1 MSFARPRA
9 LVPGYI
15 TAGVSSGTAVAFA
28 LLLDGGPDLGGA
40 YAEFWIITAFIALGE
55 LLSINLSGLEGQTEV
70 TTSTIFTLALLI
82 GFGAPAAIIAQA
94 VASFAA
100 DLRLSK
106 PIYKAL
112 FNVAQYTLS
121 IAAAGAVLAV
131 PTNAS
136 LAHGMPNFAAGDLI
150 WIALAAAVYF
160 VVNRVVTGAVVA
172 FSTGTTVKAEVTE
185 DLGYQLSV
193 NGALLALAPIVV
205 VAAERSL
212 VLLPLLSLP
221 MAIVY
226 KSARVYAEK
235 EYKAHQALHDV
246 LTGLPNRALFYE
258 RLAVALEE
266 AAARDET
273 VAVLLIDLDRF
284 KEINDSLGHHVGD
297 AVLQEVGPRLA
308 DALRE
313 GDLVARLGGD
323 EFAVLLPA
331 LPDGGRAAATAGR
344 LARALEQPLALNQV
358 DDDLLLDIE
367 ASIGIAMFPR
377 DGRDVA
383 TLMQRADV
391 AMYMAKDL
399 HSGVELYNEDQD
411 RHSADQLRLLGDMRR
426 ALTAGDLVLHYPP
439 RTDLATGRIDGVE
452 ALMRWTHPRLG
463 DVAPDVF
470 IPLAERT
477 GLIHALTQ
485 HAIRTALTQQR
496 EWARHGLDL
505 TIAVNLSRRNLVD
518 VTFPERVRE
527 LLAESGVPASRL
539 ELEITESAIM
549 ADPVR
554 AMRVLAELCD
564 MDIRLALDDFGVGQS
579 SLAYLKRLPISD
591 IKIDRSFV
599 IGMVEDESDAVIVQ
613 STIDLGRNLGKRV
626 VAEGVETQAAHDA
639 LVSMGCD
646 LAQGFLMSKPLDGK
660 LVPAWVARHER
671 VTAIDDL
678 AAPA

>member
-1 MSFARPRA
+1 MSVARPRA
-9 LVPGYI
+9 IVPAYV
-15 TAGVSSGTAVAFA
+15 TVVVASGVAVAFA
-28 LLLDGGPDLGGA
+28 LLRGGGPDLGGA

-55 LLSINLSGLEGQTEV
+55 LLSINLSGAEGQTEV

-82 GFGAPAAIIAQA
+82 GFGAGAAIIAQA

-106 PIYKAL
+106 RLYKAA
-112 FNVAQYTLS
+112 FNVAQYVLS
-121 IAAAGAVLAV
+121 IAAAGLVLAI
-131 PTNAS
+131 PGKAS
-136 LAHGMPNFAAGDLI
+136 LTHGLPDFTAGDLV
-150 WIALAAAVYF
+150 WVTAAAAVYF

-172 FSTGTTVKAEVTE
+172 FATGSRVWDELTE

-246 LTGLPNRALFYE
+246 LTGLPNRALFYD
-258 RLAVALEE
+258 RLGTAIE
-266 AAARDET
+266 AAATLDES

-297 AVLQEVGPRLA
+297 AVLQRIGPRLA
-308 DALRE
+308 GVLRE
-313 GDLVARLGGD
+313 TDVIARLGGD
-323 EFAVLLPA
+323 EFAVLLPG
-331 LPDGGRAAATAGR
+331 LPDGGHAAMTAGR
-344 LARALEQPLALNQV
+344 LARALEEPLSIDQV
-358 DDDLLLDIE
+358 DDDLLLDVE
-367 ASIGIAMFPR
+367 ASIGIALYPR

-399 HSGVELYNEDQD
+399 HSGVELYSEEQD

-426 ALTAGDLVLHYPP
+426 ALAAGDLVLHYQP
-439 RTDLATGRIDGVE
+439 RTDLTTGRIEGVE

-463 DVAPDVF
+463 SIAPDVF

-485 HAIRTALTQQR
+485 HAIRTALAQQR
-496 EWARHGLDL
+496 AWAKQGLDL
-505 TIAVNLSRRNLVD
+505 TVAVNLSRRNLVD
-518 VTFPERVRE
+518 ATFPERVRE
-527 LLAESGVPASRL
+527 LLDEAGVPASRL

-549 ADPVR
+549 ADPTR
-554 AMRVLAELCD
+554 AIRVLRELCD

-579 SLAYLKRLPISD
+579 SLAYLKRLPVSD

-599 IGMVEDESDAVIVQ
+599 MGMVEDESDAVIVQ
-613 STIDLGRNLGKRV
+613 STIELGRNLGKRV

-646 LAQGFLMSKPLDGK
+646 LAQGFLMSRPIEGDRIPG
-660 LVPAWVARHER
+660 WVAAHKGFG
-671 VTAIDDL
+671 TGL
-678 AAPA
+678 AALA